1 MLSLV
6 TPTQGPRRDD
16 VCTCIV
22 RLLNQNYPGGE
33 FSIPDELFQ
42 DLETDPTGNTWNWTF
57 RTIEVSPGTDR
68 VLDTEIDYNGPL
80 AADPTVCVNNL
91 ETVPPEGT
99 TLCGSDPGEPSNRNA
114 AIALGKAFFWDMQ
127 VGSDGVQSCGTCHF
141 TGAGVSK
148 AGGSTTTVASEG
160 GSAEH
165 TALPP
170 PTTRRHRRG
179 HRGPADLAAVPLRA
193 LGASLA
199 AELSTLRP
207 QLKACAREA
216 GALDSH
222 TPAATAAAIRE
233 ARDPALRAGEPSLSA
248 APIATSRGAMPRSL
262 LLDVETGDGQ
272 AWIVG
277 VPAADEGSAFYRC
290 VEKAL
295 TGRTVASPG
304 ARAGRRISMMLPL

>member
-233 ARDPALRAGEPSLSA
+233 AREIRHFGPENLLCPPPPSQPAAMQCRGACYS
-248 APIATSRGAMPRSL
+248 TSRLVTARPGSSAFL
-262 LLDVETGDGQ
+262 LLTR
-272 AWIVG
+272 A
-277 VPAADEGSAFYRC
+277 PLSTAAS
-290 VEKAL
+290 
-295 TGRTVASPG
+295 
-304 ARAGRRISMMLPL
+304 RRR